1 MASFLKEVASTAGD
15 VAQSLQVSMEEN
27 QIYWEKLACQEAIWG
42 WLDLFHSHLIMKAV
56 SVDEV
61 MGVYQLD

>member
-1 MASFLKEVASTAGD
+1 MDSFWKEVASTAGD

-27 QIYWEKLACQEAIWG
+27 QKWEKMACQEAIWG